1 MAGGDGVADEEVYD
15 DTMEAEPLRYG
26 AARPHAKKLNEIR
39 HSHAYKK
46 ARASFHSECRLAR
59 KPCHLCGEDIDY
71 RLREP
76 HPYSWTLDHV
86 KPVQDHP
93 ELIMER
99 NNWAAAHRDCN
110 VRRGTD
116 EPALDLGVPS
126 EIW

>member
-1 MAGGDGVADEEVYD
+1 MTETEHDEDVWD
-15 DTMEAEPLRYG
+15 DTPEGAPLRYG
-26 AARPHAKKLNEIR
+26 AARPHAKKIDQIR

-46 ARASFHSECRLAR
+46 ARASFRAECKLA
-59 KPCHLCGEDIDY
+59 KKVCHLCGEDIDY
-71 RLREP
+71 RLQEP
-76 HPYSWTLDHV
+76 HPYSWTLDHI
-86 KPVQDHP
+86 KPVQDNP

-99 NNWAAAHRDCN
+99 NNWAASHRDCN